1 MICSPKKS
9 YVAFNLHPKKVE
21 DYNLVS
27 TNILKD
33 KFGIVITGKIDD
45 IDFLTE
51 TLKFYNKIFPDAALI
66 VSTWKDLDNAS
77 IARIKAQNANLILN
91 ELPGVYAPLTLT
103 YQMKTAHEGIKFAKE
118 IGCKYILK
126 TRVDWRLYK
135 PNSLAFLLGTLNSFP
150 VREGT
155 KAKGR
160 LIVTSMTTFKY
171 RTYGLTDTLL
181 FGHIDDLSRYFFY
194 DENDEYFF
202 ANEEDIEVTIK
213 DDVPVVTEIYLCS
226 RYLENIGVTLD
237 WTLDDW
243 WLCLKDYFCVVDSYS
258 LDIFW
263 PKYTYENNNRINRH
277 YSKKA
282 SRTVEFS
289 DWLALYSGLEMQW
302 QDLNYKEKWSYE
314 NKVLKRDTIF

>member
-1 MICSPKKS
+1 
-9 YVAFNLHPKKVE
+9 
-21 DYNLVS
+21 
-27 TNILKD
+27 
-33 KFGIVITGKIDD
+33 
-45 IDFLTE
+45 
-51 TLKFYNKIFPDAALI
+51 
-66 VSTWKDLDNAS
+66 
-77 IARIKAQNANLILN
+77 
-91 ELPGVYAPLTLT
+91 
-103 YQMKTAHEGIKFAKE
+103 
-118 IGCKYILK
+118 
-126 TRVDWRLYK
+126 
-135 PNSLAFLLGTLNSFP
+135 
-150 VREGT
+150 
-155 KAKGR
+155 
-160 LIVTSMTTFKY
+160 MTTFKY

-302 QDLNYKEKWSYE
+302 QDLNYKEKWLYE